1 MTIKDYI
8 SAMKKSN
15 RKYQISTLLF
25 AAFGVLFIVLFIIT
39 ENKLFALIDYW
50 WLILLSLGGFL
61 LMYVLTFHSDL
72 RIFRRDIKAV
82 GSYKTVIAALESAP
96 MTDHGTFATVC
107 TDELFAYLSEEGCR
121 VLKKDSIISARIH
134 ELDSKTVV
142 IITGSEEGEKE
153 MQAATAGEISAQAL
167 CDFINK
173 KVLNQDIA

>member
-8 SAMKKSN
+8 NAMKKSN

-25 AAFGVLFIVLFIIT
+25 AAFGVLFIVRFIIT

-96 MTDHGTFATVC
+96 RTDHGTFATVC
-107 TDELFAYLSEEGCR
+107 TDELFAYLSEEG
-121 VLKKDSIISARIH
+121 
-134 ELDSKTVV
+134 
-142 IITGSEEGEKE
+142 
-153 MQAATAGEISAQAL
+153 
-167 CDFINK
+167 
-173 KVLNQDIA
+173 